1 MSDITVDVALYGP
14 VARCVGK
21 KHLAQMTVQIKDG
34 TTLGGLLQRW
44 AIEKDDTGFIF
55 INAVLCD
62 VPGMNVS
69 HDLVLQDGDHVLSD
83 VVISLPKGSESV
95 NDFEFDY
102 LDGQDAEGF
111 NRVRDEEQILFLAL
125 GLLIDDI
132 ELRQMDIEDRLE
144 LKTNSKILKK
154 LEDEKLIK
162 RHGNKRKEITD
173 YGLEWHKLQSKMRDI
188 STIREL
194 MEPCHS

>member
-69 HDLVLQDGDHVLSD
+69 HDLVLQDGDHVGVFSRVHMWPYQYRDGARMTEALKRA
-83 VVISLPKGSESV
+83 LQAKGAMHHSYRS
-95 NDFEFDY
+95 
-102 LDGQDAEGF
+102 
-111 NRVRDEEQILFLAL
+111 
-125 GLLIDDI
+125 
-132 ELRQMDIEDRLE
+132 
-144 LKTNSKILKK
+144 
-154 LEDEKLIK
+154 
-162 RHGNKRKEITD
+162 
-173 YGLEWHKLQSKMRDI
+173 
-188 STIREL
+188 RE
-194 MEPCHS
+194 